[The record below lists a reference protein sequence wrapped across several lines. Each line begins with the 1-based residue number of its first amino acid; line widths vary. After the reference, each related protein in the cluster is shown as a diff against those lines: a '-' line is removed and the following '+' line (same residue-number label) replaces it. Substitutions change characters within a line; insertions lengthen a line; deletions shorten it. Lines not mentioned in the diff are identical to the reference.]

1 MNGDVLKNF
10 VNGQWEEPRGVD
22 TLPLVNPATGER
34 LAQVPLT
41 NRDQLN
47 QAVKAAKD
55 AFEDWRDVPAIERAR
70 YLFRY
75 KALLDEHKEELART
89 LTKEHGKTLAEARG
103 SIRRGIENVE
113 HACGIPALMQGTSLS
128 DISPGIDCK
137 TIRQPLGVYAAIT
150 PFNFPAMVPL
160 WFWPYAVATGNT
172 FILKPSEKVPLSQQF
187 QFELIEQAGFP
198 KGVLSMV
205 HGTKEVAEGL
215 VEHPDVQGI
224 SFVGST
230 AIARKVYER
239 ASSLGKRV
247 QALGGAKN
255 HVVIMPDAVEEPT
268 VNAVVDSAFGC
279 GGQRCLAASVAVLVG
294 DAYDKFKDKLVER
307 ASEFKLGNGLD
318 EGVTLGPVICAGSR
332 DRILSYI
339 EKGVQDG
346 AKILLDGRKAAVE
359 GYPDGEWVG
368 PTIFDEVT
376 DDMAIY
382 KEEIFGPVLAL
393 RKAKNLD
400 EALSMVQSSE
410 YANATAIFTSDGGAA
425 RKYQTE
431 SGVSMVGVN
440 VGVAAPMAF
449 FPFGGTKSSF
459 FGDVKAHGDD
469 SIRFFTD
476 AKVVMSRWF

>member
-47 QAVKAAKD
+47 HAVKAAKD

-172 FILKPSEKVPLSQQF
+172 FIVKPSEKVPLSQQF

-198 KGVLSMV
+198 KGVLSLV

-215 VEHPDVQGI
+215 VDHPDVKGI

-318 EGVTLGPVICAGSR
+318 EGASTRLLVHCAKLIVS
-332 DRILSYI
+332 
-339 EKGVQDG
+339 GVNPNT
-346 AKILLDGRKAAVE
+346 ACRCSISEA
-359 GYPDGEWVG
+359 
-368 PTIFDEVT
+368 IT
-376 DDMAIY
+376 DDPEM
-382 KEEIFGPVLAL
+382 L
-393 RKAKNLD
+393 KAVN
-400 EALSMVQSSE
+400 ELSSSL
-410 YANATAIFTSDGGAA
+410 F
-425 RKYQTE
+425 
-431 SGVSMVGVN
+431 
-440 VGVAAPMAF
+440 
-449 FPFGGTKSSF
+449 
-459 FGDVKAHGDD
+459 
-469 SIRFFTD
+469 
-476 AKVVMSRWF
+476 